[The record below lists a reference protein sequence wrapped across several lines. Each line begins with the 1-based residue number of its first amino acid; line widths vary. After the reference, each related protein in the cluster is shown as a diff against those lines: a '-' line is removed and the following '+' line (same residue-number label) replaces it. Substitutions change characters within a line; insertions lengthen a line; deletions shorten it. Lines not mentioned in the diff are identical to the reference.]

1 MHLTRAVVRTY
12 RNNSVRIGRP
22 QGRLARKGSSMF
34 ATAPLARVVALTTAV
49 LVTGAS
55 PVLAVDTLADRAIPQ
70 IDFTLAD
77 TVPFVPSV
85 ATVIPPALLT
95 DASVEPKAAPIAE
108 AAQNPID
115 LRMPGVDGTNVSTSL
130 RRSMYVS
137 FAALQIMDGI
147 STRKALNNGASEAN
161 PAMSGLARNSAAL
174 FAVKAGTAAATT
186 YFAERLSKNHPRAAT
201 IMMAVL
207 NTAYAAVVAHN
218 YRVARR

>member
-1 MHLTRAVVRTY
+1 
-12 RNNSVRIGRP
+12 
-22 QGRLARKGSSMF
+22 MF
-34 ATAPLARVVALTTAV
+34 ATAPLARVVALTGVV
-49 LVTGAS
+49 LAAGAS
-55 PVLAVDTLADRAIPQ
+55 PVLAKEKLADRAIPRV
-70 IDFTLAD
+70 DFTVAD
-77 TVPFVPSV
+77 AVPFVPSV
-85 ATVIPPALLT
+85 ATVVPPALLT
-95 DASVEPKAAPIAE
+95 DASVEPKAISIAE

-115 LRMPGVDGTNVSTSL
+115 VRMPGLDGPSVSTSL

-186 YFAERLSKNHPRAAT
+186 FFAERLSKNHPRAAT

-218 YRVARR
+218 YRVASR